1 MGRKIANVR
10 GFVKTVLEE
19 FGYTVI
25 EAVDGEDAINKF
37 EQNKEKIHLLIIDVI
52 MPRKSG
58 REAYES
64 IVSSAPDARFLFTS
78 GYNEDII
85 HKKGILEK
93 GLDFISKPFVPTEFL
108 RKVRA
113 VLDR

>member
-1 MGRKIANVR
+1 MLENYVLQRLKMVHGKHRIRRICRKA
-10 GFVKTVLEE
+10 E
-19 FGYTVI
+19 GYGSKKYCK
-25 EAVDGEDAINKF
+25 D
-37 EQNKEKIHLLIIDVI
+37 
-52 MPRKSG
+52 R
-58 REAYES
+58 
-64 IVSSAPDARFLFTS
+64 PDARFLFTS